1 MGMPTRRG
9 KTEMAEEPD
18 VVADATNDD
27 EDHHPRGTFVLL
39 LAFLAVTA
47 GYWIWAYTTLLDRA
61 AG

>member
-1 MGMPTRRG
+1 
-9 KTEMAEEPD
+9 MAEEPD
-18 VVADATNDD
+18 VVADTTHDD

-47 GYWIWAYTTLLDRA
+47 GYWIWAFTTLLDRA